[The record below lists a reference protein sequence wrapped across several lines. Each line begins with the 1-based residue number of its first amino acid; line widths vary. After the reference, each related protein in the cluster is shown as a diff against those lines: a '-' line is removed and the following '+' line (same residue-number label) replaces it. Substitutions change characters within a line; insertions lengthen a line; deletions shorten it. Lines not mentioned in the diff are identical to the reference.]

1 MSRYTVSPSAI
12 TDLDEIWFYI
22 ARKASIEVAE
32 RVVDSISGVF
42 ALLAAHPGAGR
53 HRPNLGKAS
62 AAFRSTI
69 IGSIIARIGVGASA
83 FFT

>member
-22 ARKASIEVAE
+22 ARKASIEAAE
-32 RVVDSISGVF
+32 RVVDSITGAF

-53 HRPNLGKAS
+53 HRPNLGEGIQLS
-62 AAFRSTI
+62 GQQLS
-69 IGSIIARIGVGASA
+69 GLLSPG
-83 FFT
+83 